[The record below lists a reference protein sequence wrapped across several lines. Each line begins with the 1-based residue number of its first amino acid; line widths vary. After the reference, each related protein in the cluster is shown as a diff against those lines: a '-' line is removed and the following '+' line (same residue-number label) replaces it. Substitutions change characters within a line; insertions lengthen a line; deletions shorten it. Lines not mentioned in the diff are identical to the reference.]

1 MNRNRCQSHLYAKE
15 GRMIA
20 VALIVVHDSSNY
32 LSKGHRLLSVVKKII
47 PRFRSLRLQINSQE
61 SGDVPIRDQ
70 T

>member
-32 LSKGHRLLSVVKKII
+32 LSKGHRLLSVVKKKLFHAFV
-47 PRFRSLRLQINSQE
+47 RFVCR
-61 SGDVPIRDQ
+61 
-70 T
+70 

>member
-32 LSKGHRLLSVVKKII
+32 LSKGHRLLSVVKKNCSMLS
-47 PRFRSLRLQINSQE
+47 FASSADKFA
-61 SGDVPIRDQ
+61 GVVG
-70 T
+70 

>member
-32 LSKGHRLLSVVKKII
+32 LSKGHRLLSVVKKNYSMLS
-47 PRFRSLRLQINSQE
+47 FASSADKFA
-61 SGDVPIRDQ
+61 GVG
-70 T
+70 